1 MSEHYRII
9 GPPHGE
15 PRSEGDVGARVRVPL
30 SGRPSRRW
38 TLDLGA
44 RLTTELAAHPGVAH
58 LRMNVNELVQAD
70 EIVLDGIEDREPQAL
85 ADALRHA
92 VDAANHAGADQVNRT
107 PNVSEHEAEAIASHI
122 PLNQSSD
129 AATTGPVDQPPCPCC
144 GQPVSATS
152 GDREAGD
159 QLSLGEA
166 DCPSCGARLVRDI
179 DGHTDH
185 GWRPAD

>member
-15 PRSEGDVGARVRVPL
+15 PRSEGDVGARIHVPL

-38 TLDLGA
+38 SLDLGA
-44 RLTTELAAHPGVAH
+44 RLTTELVAHPGVAH

-70 EIVLDGIEDREPQAL
+70 EIVLDGIEDRDTQTL
-85 ADALRHA
+85 ADALRRA
-92 VDAANHAGADQVNRT
+92 VDAANHACADEVNRT
-107 PNVSEHEAEAIASHI
+107 PNVSQPDAEAIASHI
-122 PLNQSSD
+122 PLNQSGD
-129 AATTGPVDQPPCPCC
+129 AATTGQVDQPPCPCC

-152 GDREAGD
+152 GNREAGD

-179 DGHTDH
+179 DGHTDR